1 MVKVKVK
8 QALLDAELKYR
19 NARNSGD
26 LNAMALAK
34 AQVTKIWNDE
44 HDRQEDEAHERAY
57 MWSL

>member
-1 MVKVKVK
+1 MVNEKLK

-26 LNAMALAK
+26 LNAMVLAK
-34 AQVTKIWNDE
+34 AEISKIWNDE